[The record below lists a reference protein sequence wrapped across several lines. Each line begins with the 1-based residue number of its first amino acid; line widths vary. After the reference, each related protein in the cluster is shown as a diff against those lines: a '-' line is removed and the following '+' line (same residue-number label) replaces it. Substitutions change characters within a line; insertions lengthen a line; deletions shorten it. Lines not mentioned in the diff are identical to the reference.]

1 MTRRLLRSLPSNQI
15 DLVREIRGVAN
26 LTQTELSRCGKGEY
40 ALSQSSV
47 FRAEGGKPVSIRV
60 LRDLKFACKEALRRT
75 RCLSLEDRERMRRAL
90 DDLGR
95 PTEAPNASAVR
106 VEVDPPW
113 SMPMKVVA
121 TRLNLQAFANSLP
134 EYADSDWVDLQIDCW
149 IHPHADIP
157 SGYLSDEE
165 LLELNFRITR
175 GRFTPES
182 MELLTQFKS
191 EINEW
196 LTSTV
201 LKQKGLGHEKSPIHL
216 GLMLNKL
223 TKDGIFISLGH
234 GLTSRPEPSRLPK
247 DPVFDGDKWLIAV
260 AIAASPIEQLFV
272 SAREQSS
279 EVLRIW

>member
-113 SMPMKVVA
+113 LMPMKVVA
-121 TRLNLQAFANSLP
+121 TRLDLLAFANGLP
-134 EYADSDWVDLQIDCW
+134 SVADSDQVTLRIDCW
-149 IHPHADIP
+149 IHPHSDIP
-157 SGYLSDEE
+157 SGYLSDDD
-165 LLELNFRITR
+165 LLELEYRTTR
-175 GRFTPES
+175 GKFSPES
-182 MELLTQFKS
+182 MELLSLFKS

-196 LTSTV
+196 LTSTI
-201 LKQKGLGHEKSPIHL
+201 LRQKGMGIEKSPIHL
-216 GLMLNKL
+216 ASQLNKL
-223 TKDGIFISLGH
+223 RKIGIFVSLGH
-234 GLTSRPEPSRLPK
+234 GPINRPEPSRLSK
-247 DPVFDGDKWLIAV
+247 DPVFDGDQWLIAV
-260 AIAASPIEQLFV
+260 AIAASPIELILV
-272 SAREQSS
+272 SAHEPTT
-279 EVLRIW
+279 EVFRIW